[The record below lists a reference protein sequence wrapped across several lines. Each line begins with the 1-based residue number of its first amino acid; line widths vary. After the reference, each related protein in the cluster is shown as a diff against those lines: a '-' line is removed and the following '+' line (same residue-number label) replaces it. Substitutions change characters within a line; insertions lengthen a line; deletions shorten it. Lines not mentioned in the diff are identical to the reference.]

1 MERITEDQIAR
12 LVSFVYA
19 RILDADSLQ
28 EEARRTVTALRLVA
42 DKQVAAV
49 RYFRASPSGS
59 AAVAEHANASWNLLV
74 SIARIWRDHSE
85 FPTDAAMETFDFDAE
100 SPLMPTK

>member
-1 MERITEDQIAR
+1 MEQITEDQIAR
-12 LVSFVYA
+12 LVTFVYE
-19 RILDADSLQ
+19 RISDADSLQ

-49 RYFRASPSGS
+49 RYFRASRSES

-74 SIARIWRDHSE
+74 SVAHIWRDHSE
-85 FPTDAAMETFDFDAE
+85 FPIDAAMETFEFDAE
-100 SPLMPTK
+100 NPLMPTR